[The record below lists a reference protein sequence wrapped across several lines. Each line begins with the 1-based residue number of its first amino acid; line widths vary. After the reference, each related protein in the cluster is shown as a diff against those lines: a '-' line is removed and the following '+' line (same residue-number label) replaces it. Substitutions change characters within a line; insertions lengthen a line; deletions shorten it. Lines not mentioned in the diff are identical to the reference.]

1 MTVSQFFDPQ
11 IRQWAETLSPT
22 CLYLEERLNRF
33 RPYALSM
40 AEGFQWT
47 DEPQLG
53 LNIRNHFEA
62 RELTLEQARDYLVWA
77 VDEFCD
83 GLLEASHALNREE
96 AVIVLEAMKHQG
108 TRDHVTVLDWPMVW
122 GGDAA

>member
-1 MTVSQFFDPQ
+1 MNVSQFFDPQ

-22 CLYLEERLNRF
+22 NLDLEERLKHF
-33 RPYALSM
+33 RPYARSV

-47 DEPQLG
+47 DEPNLG
-53 LNIRNHFEA
+53 LKIRQHFEA
-62 RELTLEQARDYLVWA
+62 RELTLEQARDFLVWT

-83 GLLEASHALNREE
+83 GLLEASHALNRDE
-96 AVIVLEAMKHQG
+96 AVIVLEALKRRNAG
-108 TRDHVTVLDWPMVW
+108 DHVTVLDWPLVW